1 MVSPVRS
8 EVSIEVHDY
17 VKGKKEL
24 QGEKKYAPP
33 KLLMPQLPL
42 LPTPA

>member
-24 QGEKKYAPP
+24 QGEKN
-33 KLLMPQLPL
+33 MPLQNF
-42 LPTPA
+42 